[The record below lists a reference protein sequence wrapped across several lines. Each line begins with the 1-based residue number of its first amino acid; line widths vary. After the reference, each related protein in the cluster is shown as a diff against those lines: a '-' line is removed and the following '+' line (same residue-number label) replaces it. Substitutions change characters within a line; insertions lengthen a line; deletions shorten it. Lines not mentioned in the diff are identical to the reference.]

1 MRNKKVPSMV
11 AVGVS
16 LMMVGYIGAKQIDS
30 VDHSKKT
37 EKVTVA
43 AYNSETQPMIGI
55 ERREQSIVAMAM
67 QDQMMKDAMGITT
80 PETETQ
86 IQPETE
92 TQTVDETTEQNTQ
105 QAQEETNTNTGSG
118 GAESEIQTQEIALS
132 DLLGKNLKVTYQ
144 GYSTTSSYQ
153 EGNYFSA
160 NASSGNTLII
170 MKINVK
176 NTGKK
181 NAKID
186 LLSKNVTFYGCF
198 NGADYI
204 MEKKILSTKNLSTYQ
219 GKVKPGKTIKNV
231 LVFEVPKKQADEI
244 STQDLQVEMDG
255 QKYQVTM

>member
-1 MRNKKVPSMV
+1 MKKRMQFLAVLLASTFVLGGCGTSMYELTDDEEDLIVSAAANAV
-11 AVGVS
+11 AKHNVF
-16 LMMVGYIGAKQIDS
+16 
-30 VDHSKKT
+30 
-37 EKVTVA
+37 
-43 AYNSETQPMIGI
+43 
-55 ERREQSIVAMAM
+55 
-67 QDQMMKDAMGITT
+67 QMDGMTDA
-80 PETETQ
+80 E
-86 IQPETE
+86 PETE

-105 QAQEETNTNTGSG
+105 QAKEETNTNTGSG
-118 GAESEIQTQEIALS
+118 GAESEIQTQEITLS